1 MFLKTSFFLDA
12 LASFHPFLLDGMDIG
27 RIQGLS
33 SDLELSLD
41 SATYWLCDFSP
52 QSSRLSVPLRG
63 CPTCRDS
70 CPKSHAF
77 CGASGGP

>member
-41 SATYWLCDFSP
+41 SATYWLCD
-52 QSSRLSVPLRG
+52 
-63 CPTCRDS
+63 
-70 CPKSHAF
+70 
-77 CGASGGP
+77 

>member
-41 SATYWLCDFSP
+41 SATYWLCDFSVFP
-52 QSSRLSVPLRG
+52 ITL
-63 CPTCRDS
+63 
-70 CPKSHAF
+70 
-77 CGASGGP
+77 GPGISTSN